1 LSAILVWI
9 CSRSRFKYGFCRVGW
24 GERCGLPSH
33 EARHY
38 EQRADPA
45 AAAPGGAA
53 PALHA
58 RQLVHHQ

>member
-1 LSAILVWI
+1 
-9 CSRSRFKYGFCRVGW
+9 
-24 GERCGLPSH
+24 LPSN